1 MMICPPLPPV
11 PSPEPSWTG
20 MPSAEVPPPG
30 PPAAPSPTTVS
41 GSVSPGGRVGR
52 GRPGSGTCAG
62 RSGGV
67 GRVAGSFSGSSDV
80 PPPDGE
86 PSAGVSPSEGSPSE
100 GVPVEGPSVAGVPV
114 GVPSGVVPPV
124 APSSAPPGAVGD
136 PGAAPSSVAPPPGAC
151 VADGAPVSWP
161 APIGARPVGESGR
174 AGPSSAVPLAV
185 VVVPAWSSS
194 TAGTCT
200 GAVVPSDVAGVA
212 PAVPVPP
219 ELDGD
224 PVVAASSCARPA
236 AVPSPSSG
244 SFSSVQVAA
253 VPSTGPLTL
262 EGSSSTMPPT
272 TTAAM
277 APAVASAPAWAETA
291 DRRAPGPPPPAPT
304 GSRARSAVRGA
315 GAPSAAGPTA
325 ATSEVRCSSSS
336 GEPSTTGSS
345 TERICTARP
354 RSSSRAA
361 AQRGQAARCRSTPAA
376 RAGVRRPRSRSSRS
390 RAVLRQSG
398 DASAVSRWASSQA
411 ARSPSRA
418 RRESWEMAFGLR
430 FSCVA
435 RARGVS
441 PSTSVSHRIRCQVS
455 GRRAKAVRTSWR
467 FSSSSTPSEETRRPG
482 AARSRSSTASSWARR
497 PRSTAS
503 LRTTLMR

>member
-1 MMICPPLPPV
+1 CGVSARPRAGPAHQPERRAGPTEADAGQPSTRASPPPVSPPPSLDGGESLGGLVGSGISTPGPWDAGGSMGPGRGPCCGGIGLMMICPLLPPV

-20 MPSAEVPPPG
+20 VPSAEVPPPG

-174 AGPSSAVPLAV
+174 AGSSSAAPLAV
-185 VVVPAWSSS
+185 VVVPAWSSP

-200 GAVVPSDVAGVA
+200 GAVVPSAVAGVA

-244 SFSSVQVAA
+244 SSSSVQVAA
-253 VPSTGPLTL
+253 VPST
-262 EGSSSTMPPT
+262 
-272 TTAAM
+272 
-277 APAVASAPAWAETA
+277 
-291 DRRAPGPPPPAPT
+291 
-304 GSRARSAVRGA
+304 
-315 GAPSAAGPTA
+315 
-325 ATSEVRCSSSS
+325 
-336 GEPSTTGSS
+336 
-345 TERICTARP
+345 
-354 RSSSRAA
+354 
-361 AQRGQAARCRSTPAA
+361 
-376 RAGVRRPRSRSSRS
+376 
-390 RAVLRQSG
+390 
-398 DASAVSRWASSQA
+398 
-411 ARSPSRA
+411 
-418 RRESWEMAFGLR
+418 
-430 FSCVA
+430 
-435 RARGVS
+435 
-441 PSTSVSHRIRCQVS
+441 
-455 GRRAKAVRTSWR
+455 
-467 FSSSSTPSEETRRPG
+467 
-482 AARSRSSTASSWARR
+482 
-497 PRSTAS
+497 
-503 LRTTLMR
+503 